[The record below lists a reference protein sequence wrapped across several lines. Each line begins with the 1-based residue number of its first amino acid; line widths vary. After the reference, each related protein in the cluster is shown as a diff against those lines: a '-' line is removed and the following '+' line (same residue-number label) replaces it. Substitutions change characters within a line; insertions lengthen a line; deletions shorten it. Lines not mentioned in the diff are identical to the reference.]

1 MPLFGVF
8 QNCYR
13 FRSLEIKTLA
23 GTTGKYYNL
32 YCIYNTGGSLSLI
45 TTYVILL
52 ILFGLV

>member
-1 MPLFGVF
+1 MPLFGIF

-13 FRSLEIKTLA
+13 FRSLEVKTLA
-23 GTTGKYYNL
+23 GTTDKYYNL

>member
-1 MPLFGVF
+1 MPLFGIF

-13 FRSLEIKTLA
+13 FRSLEVKILA

-32 YCIYNTGGSLSLI
+32 YCIYNTGSSLSLI
-45 TTYVILL
+45 TYVILL